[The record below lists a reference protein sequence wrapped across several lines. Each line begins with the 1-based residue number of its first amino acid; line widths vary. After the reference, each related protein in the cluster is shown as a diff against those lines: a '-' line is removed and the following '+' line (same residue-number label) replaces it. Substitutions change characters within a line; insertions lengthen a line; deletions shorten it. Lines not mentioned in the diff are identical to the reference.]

1 MLFYEF
7 DHVFEIGYSCCF
19 GAVVGAGDEVVDCDF
34 VIVKEGMDV
43 CLVED
48 ASALGLWKDEVEEEA
63 QSDPGVEWNPN
74 ENEAG
79 PGLKEQCAGQY
90 NPVHQPWL

>member
-19 GAVVGAGDEVVDCDF
+19 CTVVGAGDEVVDCDF
-34 VIVKEGMDV
+34 VVVEEGVDV

-48 ASALGLWKDEVEEEA
+48 AGALGLWEDEVKEEA
-63 QSDPGVEWNPN
+63 QSKPGVEWDPADVKISFYAI
-74 ENEAG
+74 EEG
-79 PGLKEQCAGQY
+79 MHTKRG
-90 NPVHQPWL
+90 

>member
-63 QSDPGVEWNPN
+63 QSDPGVEWNPADVRISLYAI
-74 ENEAG
+74 EEG
-79 PGLKEQCAGQY
+79 MHTKRE
-90 NPVHQPWL
+90 

>member
-7 DHVFEIGYSCCF
+7 DYVFKVGYSCCF
-19 GAVVGAGDEVVDCDF
+19 GAVVGARDEVVDCDF
-34 VIVKEGMDV
+34 VIVEEGMDV

-63 QSDPGVEWNPN
+63 QSDPGVEWNPVDVRIS
-74 ENEAG
+74 
-79 PGLKEQCAGQY
+79 LCAIEEGM
-90 NPVHQPWL
+90 HTKRG